1 MLFSRYGAD
10 MGIVIISPIYGSFAR
25 SETSILALVG
35 GGLTVENCPRFCR
48 LSWRKFVIKES
59 CKMDHDLLMMVYGAL
74 VGAGTRVISSMV
86 ESSFQLW
93 LEHRNQERQ
102 ASKEQNRRVTQ
113 IYLPTAEE
121 VRAITSHR
129 YQEHQATAPRK
140 AVGTGSIVLSVVG
153 GGLLIHQVGEPMLSL
168 GFGAM
173 VSYLIT
179 NSILKL
185 LRK

>member
-1 MLFSRYGAD
+1 
-10 MGIVIISPIYGSFAR
+10 
-25 SETSILALVG
+25 
-35 GGLTVENCPRFCR
+35 
-48 LSWRKFVIKES
+48 
-59 CKMDHDLLMMVYGAL
+59 MDHDLLMMLYGAL
-74 VGAGTRVISSMV
+74 VGAGTRVITSMV

-93 LEHRNQERQ
+93 LEHRDKERQ
-102 ASKEQNRRVTQ
+102 ESEEQNRRVTQ

-129 YQEHQATAPRK
+129 YQEHQALAPRK

-153 GGLLIHQVGEPMLSL
+153 SGLLIHQVQEPMLSV
-168 GFGAM
+168 GFAAM

-179 NSILKL
+179 NNLLKR